1 MTSVGNT
8 YLSAKASAKRVIM
21 SVMVDG
27 MIDFDD
33 QKDQLPAMLQ
43 MGVSDSM
50 TVCGSHMSAEPQS
63 DHAIHCVA
71 AVCCIPGP
79 VYAA

>member
-1 MTSVGNT
+1 MTSVEKT
-8 YLSAKASAKRVIM
+8 YLSAKASAKRVIV

-27 MIDFDD
+27 MIDFHD

>member
-1 MTSVGNT
+1 
-8 YLSAKASAKRVIM
+8 
-21 SVMVDG
+21 MVDG
-27 MIDFDD
+27 MIACDD
-33 QKDQLPAMLQ
+33 QKDELPAMLQ

-50 TVCGSHMSAEPQS
+50 TGSRSTEPQS

>member
-8 YLSAKASAKRVIM
+8 YLSAKASAKRVIV

-27 MIDFDD
+27 MIDEQD
-33 QKDQLPAMLQ
+33 KLPAMLQ